1 MKLLKDIFRLRTVL
15 CFCRSAN
22 RKGGKKVGG
31 EKSETHNR
39 RIIYNILK
47 YIRADDRI
55 NERTGKY
62 VRIIFYS
69 KIGRRSRE
77 N

>member
-31 EKSETHNR
+31 EKVR
-39 RIIYNILK
+39 RIIVVIYNILK

>member
-1 MKLLKDIFRLRTVL
+1 M
-15 CFCRSAN
+15 
-22 RKGGKKVGG
+22 GKKV
-31 EKSETHNR
+31 R
-39 RIIYNILK
+39 RIIVVIYNILK

-55 NERTGKY
+55 NERTDKY